1 MIGVSHVLYIFRKW
15 RMKIIVIVYG
25 IYNVI
30 GVHNL
35 LSILTNQIYQFF
47 NKWKMKI
54 NLFYSSSKC
63 KKIISNSNYFP
74 NNENQFKKL
83 EYQVQ
88 SKIYNYN
95 YRHFDKYYLSTI
107 LIRITS
113 HFMEIITSLEN
124 TLLKELKHEIARL
137 SRFQVAII

>member
-1 MIGVSHVLYIFRKW
+1 
-15 RMKIIVIVYG
+15 MKIIVIVYG

-30 GVHNL
+30 RVHNL

-47 NKWKMKI
+47 NKWKMEI
-54 NLFYSSSKC
+54 NLFFFFSKY

-88 SKIYNYN
+88 SKIYN
-95 YRHFDKYYLSTI
+95 
-107 LIRITS
+107 
-113 HFMEIITSLEN
+113 
-124 TLLKELKHEIARL
+124 
-137 SRFQVAII
+137 